1 MGAKIAIGFLVL
13 YVLVAVGVS
22 FCFRDDLY
30 EQGHPAASQT
40 ENSAHADNLHELGH
54 PPSATIRNLVL
65 IWGAPLATVLAVWRS
80 IVAQQQAKAAQRQAE
95 IAQGGLLSN
104 RYQRAVEMLG
114 HDFVSIRIGGI
125 YALQDIALEHP
136 DEYKRAV
143 GQLLLAYTHGPKT
156 DSDMDP
162 AAKWE
167 LEAVRREAL
176 FVLEILK
183 IPSLEEQ
190 ALARLRKKK
199 AAEQS

>member
-1 MGAKIAIGFLVL
+1 MGAKIAIGVLVL

-22 FCFRDDLY
+22 FCFWDDLH
-30 EQGHPAASQT
+30 EQ
-40 ENSAHADNLHELGH
+40 GH

-80 IVAQQQAKAAQRQAE
+80 IVAQRQVE

-125 YALQDIALEHP
+125 YALRDIALEHP

-143 GQLLLAYTHGPKT
+143 GQLLFAYTHEPKT

-176 FVLEILK
+176 FVLGILK
-183 IPSLEEQ
+183 IPNLEEQ
-190 ALARLRKKK
+190 ALARLRMKK
-199 AAEQS
+199 AAEQA

>member
-1 MGAKIAIGFLVL
+1 MGVKIVIAAS
-13 YVLVAVGVS
+13 AVYALLGVCVS
-22 FCFRDDLY
+22 FYLWDTFP
-30 EQGHPAASQT
+30 EGKAPAL
-40 ENSAHADNLHELGH
+40 EI
-54 PPSATIRNLVL
+54 IRNLVL
-65 IWGAPLATVLAVWRS
+65 IGSAPLAIFLAVWRS
-80 IVAQQQAKAAQRQAE
+80 SIAQKQAE

-104 RYQRAVEMLG
+104 RHQRAVEMLG

-125 YALQDIALEHP
+125 YALRDIALEHP

-143 GQLLLAYTHGPKT
+143 GQLLLAYAHEPKT

-199 AAEQS
+199 VAEQA